1 MRCSRT
7 GGPISCV
14 CEQVRETHADDLVA
28 IGASQAALHERAAA
42 TRRAHVGS
50 TVFVRAVVE
59 LSNICRRNCSYCG
72 MRREHRE
79 LERYRATVDVLAEL
93 LIHHCPSSVTDVN
106 LQAGEDP
113 VAAARIAVPLIR
125 LIRRHT
131 RLGVSVCLGMLDDA
145 LYAALRDAGAD
156 MYILKFETADDERYT
171 QFEAPGCLAERL
183 DHIRGL
189 AAKGWF
195 VSSGFI
201 AGLPGDDGEALL
213 ANCRLA
219 EDLPLHGCSV
229 SPFVPGESTPFAS
242 LAAGDADH
250 SLNCMA
256 ALRLRRPHWVIPA
269 VSALDLAQAE
279 GYRRGLA
286 AGANLVTI
294 NLTPE
299 AWQRDYILYRR
310 NRRIMTEE
318 RVLAALDAEGLQPSR
333 VGLIE
338 HWRGGVSRPDG
349 AG

>member
-1 MRCSRT
+1 MRD
-7 GGPISCV
+7 
-14 CEQVRETHADDLVA
+14 QVRETHADDLIA
-28 IGASQAALHERAAA
+28 TGAAQASLHARAAA
-42 TRRAHVGS
+42 ARRAQFGS

-59 LSNICRRNCSYCG
+59 LSNICRRNCGYCG

-125 LIRRHT
+125 LLRRHT
-131 RLGVSVCLGMLDDA
+131 RLGVSVCLGTLNDA

-156 MYILKFETADDERYT
+156 MYILKFETADGERYT
-171 QFEAPGCLAERL
+171 RFEAPGSLAERL

-219 EDLPLHGCSV
+219 EDLPLRGCSV
-229 SPFVPGESTPFAS
+229 SPFVPGESTPFAT

-318 RVLAALDAEGLQPSR
+318 RVLEALDAEGLEPSR
-333 VGLIE
+333 IGLID
-338 HWRGGVSRPDG
+338 HWRGGVGRA
-349 AG
+349 AGVG